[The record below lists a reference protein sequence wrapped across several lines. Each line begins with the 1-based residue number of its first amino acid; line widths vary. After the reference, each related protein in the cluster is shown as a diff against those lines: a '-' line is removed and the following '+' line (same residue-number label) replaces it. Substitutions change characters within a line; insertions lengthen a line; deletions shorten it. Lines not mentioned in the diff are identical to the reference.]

1 MASRIVKRV
10 AGLRGCL
17 LFFGAALSLFP
28 CISGTAVAQGKGCPS
43 LQFDG
48 EVEAGKSFRHSL
60 DASHVFVL
68 ESIASG
74 WVVRVLP
81 TAGPRPPHDFAE
93 LATPPYRSPN
103 PLLLSTDFS
112 FRAQDA
118 IAWNP
123 REFHYFTTTSQLSTA
138 EQAYQATLR
147 EPSRPAAGA
156 ALYPLLGQA
165 CTGELRI
172 LDARIAGGT
181 ADQSAMAAT
190 VASHFAQTAHTLE
203 TNVAPTKLGRMS
215 GLRFRVRFL
224 GNGKPA
230 G

>member
-1 MASRIVKRV
+1 MNRV

-17 LFFGAALSLFP
+17 LFFGASLSLCLP
-28 CISGTAVAQGKGCPS
+28 LAAQGTVCPS

-48 EVEAGKSFRHSL
+48 EVEAGKSFRRSI
-60 DASHVFVL
+60 DASHTFVL
-68 ESIASG
+68 ESLVSG
-74 WVVRVLP
+74 WIVRVLP
-81 TAGPRPPHDFAE
+81 GSGPRPVHDYAE

-103 PLLLSTDFS
+103 PILISTDFS

-123 REFHYFTTTSQLSTA
+123 REFHYFTTSAQLSTA
-138 EQAYQATLR
+138 TRAYEATLR
-147 EPSRPAAGA
+147 DPNHPAAGA
-156 ALYPLLGQA
+156 ALFPLLPQS
-165 CTGELRI
+165 CTAELRI

-203 TNVAPTKLGRMS
+203 TSAAPTRLGRIMM
-215 GLRFRVRFL
+215 LKFRVRFQ
-224 GNGKPA
+224 GSVSSPHH
-230 G
+230 